1 VLDEQVREALRA
13 GAPSVD
19 VIGYSAG
26 GVVARLWVQNHDGAS
41 KARRVITLGSP
52 HHGARIAAAGAAA
65 APGACPVACQQLAP
79 GSRLIAGLPA
89 TVSTPPGWL
98 SLWTTD
104 DQTVTPPDS
113 ARLEGAVNAALQSL
127 CPALQLSHS
136 ELPSDAFVARLVI
149 AALGPEP
156 LSAPVPG
163 SCLSS

>member
-1 VLDEQVREALRA
+1 
-13 GAPSVD
+13 
-19 VIGYSAG
+19 
-26 GVVARLWVQNHDGAS
+26 VQNHDGAS

-89 TVSTPPGWL
+89 AVPTPPGWL

-104 DQTVTPPDS
+104 DQTVTPPES
-113 ARLEGAVNAALQSL
+113 ARLEGAVNAAIQSL
-127 CPALQLSHS
+127 CPAMQVSHA
-136 ELPSDAFVARLVI
+136 ELPSDAFVTGLVL
-149 AALGPEP
+149 AGLGPGP

-163 SCLSS
+163 SCVSS